1 MRSLITGANGFV
13 GSAVT
18 RCLLTAGHEV
28 RCLIRPRSDR
38 GNLEGL
44 PVEISEGDLRDA
56 TSLKR
61 AVTNCENLFHVAADY
76 RLWVPDPKTMYDINV
91 KGTQELMLA
100 AAEAGI
106 SRIIYTSS
114 VATLGLNLDGNPA
127 DEKTPSSLIDM
138 TGHYKRSKFLAEQ
151 VVRHL
156 TNKHKLPLVIVNP
169 STPIG
174 PRDIRPT
181 PTGQIVLDTLC
192 GRMPAYMNTGLNI
205 AHVDDI
211 AQGHLLAYKHGKL
224 GERYILGGEN
234 MDLIQILRAI
244 DEICGKK
251 IKRMNIPMALILP
264 VAWIM
269 EKIAIVTNTQ
279 PRASVDSIRMA
290 EKKMFFSSEKAIR
303 DLGYQYRPSIDA
315 INDAVTWFQDNG
327 YCNGRVHTRT
337 RKRFL
342 YP

>member
-1 MRSLITGANGFV
+1 MKSLVTGANGFV

-18 RCLLTAGHEV
+18 RCLLEAGHEV
-28 RCLIRPRSDR
+28 RCLIRSGSDQS
-38 GNLEGL
+38 NLEGL
-44 PVEISEGDLRDA
+44 PVEISEGDLRDV

-61 AVTNCENLFHVAADY
+61 AITNCENLFHVAADY
-76 RLWVPDPKTMYDINV
+76 RLWVPDPETMYDINV
-91 KGTQELMLA
+91 KGTQELILA

-106 SRIIYTSS
+106 GRIIYTSS
-114 VATLGLNLDGNPA
+114 VATLGINSDSNPA
-127 DEKTPSSLIDM
+127 DEETPSSLINM

-151 VVRHL
+151 VVQHL
-156 TNKHKLPLVIVNP
+156 TIKHKLPLVIVNP

-181 PTGQIVLDTLC
+181 PTGRIVLDTLC

-211 AQGHLLAYKHGKL
+211 ARGHLLAYMHGKP

-234 MDLIQILRAI
+234 LDLIQILQAI
-244 DEICGKK
+244 DKIVGKK
-251 IKRMNIPMALILP
+251 IKRMNIPMALLLP

-279 PRASVDSIRMA
+279 PRASIDSIRMG

-303 DLGYQYRPSIDA
+303 ELGYHYRPSVDA
-315 INDAVTWFQDNG
+315 INDAVAWFQDNG
-327 YCNGRVHTRT
+327 YCNGCAHTHT
-337 RKRFL
+337 KNKFSL
-342 YP
+342 